1 MSPRIEGGLIFSAI
15 CLLWPG
21 LCFAAGLLIGRHGI
35 KHAAYLVLARFASK
49 GELAQSETQ

>member
-1 MSPRIEGGLIFSAI
+1 MNAEANGALIFSVI

-21 LCFAAGLLIGRHGI
+21 LWFVVGLLIGRHGI

-49 GELAQSETQ
+49 GELTQSESS